1 MENHVCLMSP
11 TAQVGVQGLLQSV
24 PLTTPLLLLSLGA
37 SPSVASVASSLSDL
51 SLTSVSSSEPESP
64 ESGRP
69 RSADRSPRPHTTKPQ
84 CKACTSAV
92 CS

>member
-11 TAQVGVQGLLQSV
+11 TAQVGVQWLLQSV

-37 SPSVASVASSLSDL
+37 SPSVVSVASSLSDL

-69 RSADRSPRPHTTKPQ
+69 RSADQSPRPHTTKPQ

-92 CS
+92 YS